1 VPSSSDIERLRQRLV
16 YDTPFWAEHCAVVRR
31 EDKRAVKLIAR
42 PWQLAFDAALEKQRA
57 EGKPM
62 RAIILKARKLGFS
75 TWVEAKFMQRI
86 TQMEAQYAV
95 VVGQDRPTSGVLF
108 DMAKLIYDRL
118 PTDRSSRT

>member
-1 VPSSSDIERLRQRLV
+1 LRGH
-16 YDTPFWAEHCAVVRR
+16 PP
-31 EDKRAVKLIAR
+31 EDKQAVRLKPR
-42 PWQLAFDAALEKQRA
+42 PWQLAFDAALEQQRA
-57 EGKPM
+57 AGRPM

-118 PTDRSSRT
+118 PTDGARGADLRARGRTSRRRSP